1 MTTIHSQK
9 QEKQTQNMENEVR
22 QRKPIPFLE
31 DWRRNDVEMKFE
43 ECLGQF
49 QLRKKWGKTVN
60 SHKKSREK
68 LKKFK
73 ETVFETQN
81 TPFSRLK
88 QVAKTLNSQNCEK
101 FSKCFSR
108 LEGLSVREL
117 RAEPRKSMYLSRLD
131 LLLANKSP
139 KSTRKL
145 VAKACA
151 LDDLRLSRQNRATLF
166 LKFFSFCKNRILFKN
181 T

>member
-81 TPFSRLK
+81 MRFSQLK
-88 QVAKTLNSQNCEK
+88 QVANKSLGQAAKTLKVKIVKK
-101 FSKCFSR
+101 F
-108 LEGLSVREL
+108 LSVFCDWKVYPRGSREL
-117 RAEPRKSMYLSRLD
+117 SCENLCVP
-131 LLLANKSP
+131 LATGP
-139 KSTRKL
+139 FTHEQ
-145 VAKACA
+145 VAKINTQARSCSMR
-151 LDDLRLSRQNRATLF
+151 LR
-166 LKFFSFCKNRILFKN
+166 
-181 T
+181 

>member
-81 TPFSRLK
+81 MHFSRLK
-88 QVAKTLNSQNCEK
+88 QVAK
-101 FSKCFSR
+101 
-108 LEGLSVREL
+108 
-117 RAEPRKSMYLSRLD
+117 A
-131 LLLANKSP
+131 
-139 KSTRKL
+139 
-145 VAKACA
+145 
-151 LDDLRLSRQNRATLF
+151 SRQNT
-166 LKFFSFCKNRILFKN
+166 
-181 T
+181 